1 MAVAAKV
8 GGFDTFCDNIEL
20 DNYEEMKTSAG
31 EIAKK
36 LNKVYY
42 SLDADSSS
50 HLYIV
55 GSVGRKTAIKGSSD
69 LDIIFDTKCL
79 HLVTQSS
86 LFKTCFLW
94 IFDIIFLW
102 TVMFDRMDLGIGF

>member
-20 DNYEEMKTSAG
+20 DNYKEMKTSAG

-42 SLDADSSS
+42 S
-50 HLYIV
+50 
-55 GSVGRKTAIKGSSD
+55 
-69 LDIIFDTKCL
+69 
-79 HLVTQSS
+79 
-86 LFKTCFLW
+86 
-94 IFDIIFLW
+94 
-102 TVMFDRMDLGIGF
+102 

>member
-55 GSVGRKTAIKGSSD
+55 GSVGRKTAI
-69 LDIIFDTKCL
+69 
-79 HLVTQSS
+79 
-86 LFKTCFLW
+86 
-94 IFDIIFLW
+94 
-102 TVMFDRMDLGIGF
+102 

>member
-1 MAVAAKV
+1 MAIETKID
-8 GGFDTFCDNIEL
+8 GFDTFCDNIQL
-20 DNYEEMKTSAG
+20 DNYDEMQTSAG

-55 GSVGRKTAIKGSSD
+55 DQLEGKR
-69 LDIIFDTKCL
+69 
-79 HLVTQSS
+79 Q
-86 LFKTCFLW
+86 
-94 IFDIIFLW
+94 
-102 TVMFDRMDLGIGF
+102 